1 MIDQSPLNP
10 SLAPADMPC
19 EGAAQTMRQRRLSA
33 TALAVIATTLASGL
47 IAGCGPEQPAQ
58 AATGAGAPPAM
69 PVSVAAV
76 IARPVADEREFSGRI
91 EAIER
96 AEIRPRVAGTIERV
110 GFQAGA
116 LVRKGDVLFT
126 IDPRAYQAEAARL
139 EAAAASS
146 KARADLAQAELA
158 RAKRLLD
165 DNAIALK
172 EHDERAANARQLLAT
187 AKADDAALAA
197 ARLNLEWTRVRAPF
211 DGRVGKAEVTEG
223 NLVNGN
229 QVLTTLVSASPVY
242 VSFNGDESTYLQLG
256 KLARS
261 NPGALKVKLGLSHEQ
276 GFPHTGKLEFVD
288 NQIDPQTGS
297 LRLRAI
303 VDNKDGLL
311 TPGLFAKVKLGTDV
325 GGVASA
331 LVAEKAV
338 GTDQNRKFVYV
349 VAANNQTEYRPV
361 QLGATVGE
369 LRVVTSGLKAGER
382 VIVDGLQ
389 RVRPGAPVAPQD
401 VPMEGASA
409 AGKPAQAAK

>member
-1 MIDQSPLNP
+1 MTELSTRIAL
-10 SLAPADMPC
+10 
-19 EGAAQTMRQRRLSA
+19 TMTL
-33 TALAVIATTLASGL
+33 ALAGL
-47 IAGCGPEQPAQ
+47 LAGCGPEQSAQ
-58 AATGAGAPPAM
+58 AAPSEGGAPPAM

-76 IARPVADEREFSGRI
+76 IARPVADEREFSGRV

-96 AEIRPRVAGTIERV
+96 ADIRPRVAGTIERV
-110 GFQAGA
+110 HFQAGS

-126 IDPRAYQAEAARL
+126 IDPRAYRAEVARL
-139 EAAAASS
+139 EAAASGAKAKAEQAQTELKRASQL
-146 KARADLAQAELA
+146 LA
-158 RAKRLLD
+158 
-165 DNAIALK
+165 DNAIAQRDY
-172 EHDERAANARQLLAT
+172 DERASTARQAE
-187 AKADDAALAA
+187 AASRADQASLTA
-197 ARLNLEWTRVRAPF
+197 ARLNLDWTSVRAPF

-223 NLVNGN
+223 NLVDGA

-261 NPGALKVKLGLSHEQ
+261 NPGALKVSVGLAHED
-276 GFPHTGKLEFVD
+276 GFPHAGKLEFVD

-297 LRLRAI
+297 LRLRA
-303 VDNKDGLL
+303 VVNNPDVVL
-311 TPGLFAKVKLGTDV
+311 TPGLIAKVKLGTEA

-361 QLGATVGE
+361 QLGATVGS
-369 LRVVTSGLKAGER
+369 LRVVTAGLKPGER

-389 RVRPGAPVAPQD
+389 RVRPGAPVAPQE
-401 VPMEGASA
+401 VPMEGAPTGAASA
-409 AGKPAQAAK
+409 AQ

>member
-1 MIDQSPLNP
+1 
-10 SLAPADMPC
+10 
-19 EGAAQTMRQRRLSA
+19 
-33 TALAVIATTLASGL
+33 
-47 IAGCGPEQPAQ
+47 
-58 AATGAGAPPAM
+58 
-69 PVSVAAV
+69 
-76 IARPVADEREFSGRI
+76 
-91 EAIER
+91 
-96 AEIRPRVAGTIERV
+96 V

-311 TPGLFAKVKLGTDV
+311 TPGLFAKVKLGTDA